1 MAAKKLPDL
10 SFVRECLDYDPDTG
24 VFTWRARPLHHFAN
38 KASQHR
44 MNMRDHGRIAGSRH
58 DAGRYGER
66 IYWGIRLAGRFYPAH
81 RIAWL
86 LTYGLDPGRMEID
99 HINND
104 GLDNRITNLRLATRS
119 ENAANSRVQGSVSGI
134 KGVQQNG
141 SGYMARIRADGRSI
155 YLGTFRT
162 IEEAVEARREAAARL
177 HGIYARHG

>member
-1 MAAKKLPDL
+1 
-10 SFVRECLDYDPDTG
+10 
-24 VFTWRARPLHHFAN
+24 
-38 KASQHR
+38 
-44 MNMRDHGRIAGSRH
+44 
-58 DAGRYGER
+58 
-66 IYWGIRLAGRFYPAH
+66 
-81 RIAWL
+81 
-86 LTYGLDPGRMEID
+86 MEID